1 MELEKI
7 IRDKVDTAVKE
18 ENRNRYPK
26 RSLRRKNYKELE
38 LGDEDQCL
46 CKFLSL
52 LFFKFFTKFAQTIRL
67 F

>member
-7 IRDKVDTAVKE
+7 IRDKIDTAVKE

-26 RSLRRKNYKELE
+26 RSLRRKNYKERE
-38 LGDEDQCL
+38 IGDEDEYL

-52 LFFKFFTKFAQTIRL
+52 LFFYFFTNFAQTIRL